1 MPLQG
6 NSCRRLRVFLSLT
19 EGDCPS
25 LDLLEQALDRM
36 RRGKVWN
43 KAQLLFSQDLVD
55 WAAAEGLEI
64 VGGGGG
70 LPMAAVKMSRGGG
83 GDANVMVREL
93 PPSAKYFRRQG
104 IIRYSYSSLGCKDDS
119 WVDATEAFCRD
130 LEGLIRCRE
139 C

>member
-1 MPLQG
+1 MLLG
-6 NSCRRLRVFLSLT
+6 CGGWTVV
-19 EGDCPS
+19 S
-25 LDLLEQALDRM
+25 LDDVFFINDAWP
-36 RRGKVWN
+36 RGGVRWCIHHQTPPWN

-55 WAAAEGLEI
+55 WAATEGLEI

-70 LPMAAVKMSRGGG
+70 LPMAAVKMPKGG
-83 GDANVMVREL
+83 GDADVMVREL

-104 IIRYSYSSLGCKDDS
+104 IIRYSDSSLGCKDDS

>member
-1 MPLQG
+1 MSSPIQNDETNTG
-6 NSCRRLRVFLSLT
+6 MITSRT
-19 EGDCPS
+19 
-25 LDLLEQALDRM
+25 
-36 RRGKVWN
+36 
-43 KAQLLFSQDLVD
+43 
-55 WAAAEGLEI
+55 
-64 VGGGGG
+64 G
-70 LPMAAVKMSRGGG
+70 LPMAAVKMPGGG
-83 GDANVMVREL
+83 GDANVIEREL